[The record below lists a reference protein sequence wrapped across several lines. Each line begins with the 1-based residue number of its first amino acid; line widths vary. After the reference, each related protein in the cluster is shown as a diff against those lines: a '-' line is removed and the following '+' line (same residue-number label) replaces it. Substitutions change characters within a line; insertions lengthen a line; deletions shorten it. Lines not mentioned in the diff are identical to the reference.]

1 MMYSIVKGG
10 YSNNDIL
17 LPSFWRNEGLKKIL
31 ANYKIF
37 CKDLIIYKQKIG
49 VSKMKT
55 DFIGLEI
62 YMGTLLGTMQKQ
74 LTLFGQT
81 RVKIVIG
88 LQGNWLSNSIVRIK
102 IFEET

>member
-1 MMYSIVKGG
+1 
-10 YSNNDIL
+10 
-17 LPSFWRNEGLKKIL
+17 
-31 ANYKIF
+31 
-37 CKDLIIYKQKIG
+37 
-49 VSKMKT
+49 MKT

-88 LQGNWLSNSIVRIK
+88 LQGNWLSYSIVRIK
-102 IFEET
+102 NFEET